1 MKLEAKDRKNPTMV
15 CVATITEVKNG
26 QLLIHFDGWSSKYD
40 YWCDPTTPDIHPI
53 GWCASHHHHLQIPNG
68 ESICPVILISV
79 HGIAINEYL
88 PKYFLQV
95 NTYMHISIT
104 LEDNNYHAQ

>member
-53 GWCASHHHHLQIPNG
+53 GWCQAQGHPLQPPHRKHCTHCI
-68 ESICPVILISV
+68 
-79 HGIAINEYL
+79 
-88 PKYFLQV
+88 
-95 NTYMHISIT
+95 
-104 LEDNNYHAQ
+104 